1 MKISYFNINNIHT
14 HRSMTGL
21 SKRLQIIM
29 LANKNCNTDNNYE
42 MKLYLIVLKDTESRT
57 IGLVIRRNFETM
69 RIEDGIIDQNSIVRR
84 VSDP

>member
-1 MKISYFNINNIHT
+1 
-14 HRSMTGL
+14 MTGL

>member
-1 MKISYFNINNIHT
+1 MKTSYFNINNIHT

-21 SKRLQIIM
+21 SNRLQTIM

-42 MKLYLIVLKDTESRT
+42 NKLYLIVLKGTELRT